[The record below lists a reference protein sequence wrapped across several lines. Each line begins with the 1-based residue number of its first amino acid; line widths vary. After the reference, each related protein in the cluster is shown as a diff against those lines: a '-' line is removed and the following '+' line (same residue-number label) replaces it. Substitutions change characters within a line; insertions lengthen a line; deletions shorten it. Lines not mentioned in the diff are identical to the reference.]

1 MERTDWKKIMNSQ
14 RGFTLVEGIMVIAII
29 AIVATIAVPQFRK
42 MAVNGNLKAAAKDI
56 ISDFTAVREMALSQ
70 NQNYSLVFDQSNN
83 RYTVPGLGNPK
94 SPGYFASDIHIT
106 AVSFGTNPLIFQTR
120 GTTSPPEI
128 RPYLSPMAGALRP
141 RSPLAL
147 REGFMFSTIS
157 NRKGISLV
165 EVCIALF
172 LLGFGIFALISLQP
186 SAWRLSGKS
195 DYLGRASGILLS
207 QLQATE
213 AQIMNPNIAIP
224 ASGSFYPVYASGQG
238 SAKQGDVGFT
248 VNRTI
253 TALAGGNT
261 WRITIQVSWPGNAS
275 GIQESL
281 NVTRQEYFR
290 Q

>member
-1 MERTDWKKIMNSQ
+1 MFN
-14 RGFTLVEGIMVIAII
+14 
-29 AIVATIAVPQFRK
+29 
-42 MAVNGNLKAAAKDI
+42 I
-56 ISDFTAVREMALSQ
+56 IS
-70 NQNYSLVFDQSNN
+70 N
-83 RYTVPGLGNPK
+83 K
-94 SPGYFASDIHIT
+94 
-106 AVSFGTNPLIFQTR
+106 
-120 GTTSPPEI
+120 
-128 RPYLSPMAGALRP
+128 
-141 RSPLAL
+141 
-147 REGFMFSTIS
+147 
-157 NRKGISLV
+157 KGISLI

-172 LLGFGIFALISLQP
+172 LLGIGIFALISLQP

-224 ASGSFYPVYASGQG
+224 AGGSSTVYASGQNT
-238 SAKQGDVGFT
+238 AKQGDVAFT

-261 WRITIQVSWPGNAS
+261 WRITIKVSWPGNAT
-275 GIQESL
+275 GITESL